1 MELELRM
8 LEENSGRKKDEYQ
21 RMFKK
26 MEEVEQNRRESE
38 KTTKLMSNQE
48 SIAPTSTS
56 TIVATPVAMP
66 RFVNVDGNM
75 SADENGNTYNNNDTE
90 EKSND

>member
-1 MELELRM
+1 M
-8 LEENSGRKKDEYQ
+8 
-21 RMFKK
+21 
-26 MEEVEQNRRESE
+26 EQNRRELE
-38 KTTKLMSNQE
+38 KTTKLISNQE

-75 SADENGNTYNNNDTE
+75 SVDENGNTYNNNDTE
-90 EKSND
+90 EKSDD